1 MKFQNLL
8 SHLTAAL
15 ALAVVVI
22 LVIDLFFNSA
32 MYLASGREFKYLCMA
47 LSVCARVRR
56 HAKERNKMKLCFKQR
71 FFSWFDSYDIY
82 DASTGATA
90 FTVEGKLAWGH
101 CLHILDAQGRHI
113 ATVKERVLTFLPK
126 FDLYVGERSIGT
138 IRKELTLFRPA
149 FVLDFN
155 GWRVQGSFLEW
166 DYTIEDAAGRTVA
179 RIAKELLRWTDTY
192 TIDVPDARDALCAL
206 MVVLAIDAEK
216 CSRGSN

>member
-1 MKFQNLL
+1 
-8 SHLTAAL
+8 
-15 ALAVVVI
+15 
-22 LVIDLFFNSA
+22 
-32 MYLASGREFKYLCMA
+32 
-47 LSVCARVRR
+47 
-56 HAKERNKMKLCFKQR
+56 MKLCFKQR

-126 FDLYVGERSIGT
+126 FDLYIGERSIGT

-166 DYTIEDAAGRTVA
+166 DYTIATSDGRKVA
-179 RIAKELLRWTDTY
+179 VISKELFHMTDTY
-192 TIDVPDARDALCAL
+192 ILDIADPKDALHVL
-206 MVVLAIDAEK
+206 MFVLAIDAEK
-216 CSRGSN
+216 CIFRARVKDMVDRS

>member
-1 MKFQNLL
+1 
-8 SHLTAAL
+8 
-15 ALAVVVI
+15 
-22 LVIDLFFNSA
+22 
-32 MYLASGREFKYLCMA
+32 
-47 LSVCARVRR
+47 
-56 HAKERNKMKLCFKQR
+56 MKLCFKQR

-126 FDLYVGERSIGT
+126 FDLYIGERSIGT
-138 IRKELTLFRPA
+138 IRKEFTLFRPA

-166 DYTIEDAAGRTVA
+166 DYTIEDAAGCTVA
-179 RIAKELLRWTDTY
+179 RISKELLHGSGYLHHR
-192 TIDVPDARDALCAL
+192 CAGREGRA
-206 MVVLAIDAEK
+206 V
-216 CSRGSN
+216 RTHGGPRH

>member
-1 MKFQNLL
+1 
-8 SHLTAAL
+8 
-15 ALAVVVI
+15 
-22 LVIDLFFNSA
+22 
-32 MYLASGREFKYLCMA
+32 
-47 LSVCARVRR
+47 
-56 HAKERNKMKLCFKQR
+56 MKLCFKQR

-126 FDLYVGERSIGT
+126 FDLYIGERSIGT

-149 FVLDFN
+149 FLLDFN